1 MKNAKQPC
9 EKYARIKTMLETF
22 AMGLA
27 PVVFIGIPV
36 GLISHYMDRI
46 NVWWFPL
53 FLIYFTVIFTMKSFI
68 VIPKSASRMHS
79 MIGSYNFYQIYPL
92 ERARKLRQVRRIPHP
107 DREKVIASYREKMA
121 TDDTEVHSNKLKQW
135 SKYLLLISGTIVT
148 ALALWCIVD
157 LFLAALNGEPLNIAR
172 MFRAGAAFMMILSAI
187 FLFKHKPINVLHGF
201 TCVLLLLG
209 AWAELW
215 QDYNKPGICDLHS
228 FFAKTHESMII
239 LAIFIAAAFVLA
251 AVARGIRKSI
261 RTHRDHQQFLLDM
274 YEIGVLDENELKVR
288 FSVKTH

>member
-1 MKNAKQPC
+1 
-9 EKYARIKTMLETF
+9 MLETA

-27 PVVFIGIPV
+27 PIVFIGIPV
-36 GLISHYMDRI
+36 WLICTYMDRI

-92 ERARKLRQVRRIPHP
+92 ERARKLRQVRRTPHP

-121 TDDTEVHSNKLKQW
+121 TDDTEVQSNKLKQW
-135 SKYLLLISGTIVT
+135 SKYLFFISGTIVT

-157 LFLAALNGEPLNIAR
+157 LFLAASNGEPLNIAR
-172 MFRAGAAFMMILSAI
+172 MFRAGAAFMMILSAF
-187 FLFKHKPINVLHGF
+187 FLFKQTPKHILHSF
-201 TCVLLLLG
+201 TCALLLLG

-215 QDYNKPGICDLHS
+215 KDYNKPGSGDLHS

-251 AVARGIRKSI
+251 AVARGMRKSI

-274 YEIGVLDENELKVR
+274 YEIGVLDENELEVR